1 MAPNRLLKERI
12 NIEKRIVSSFWQS
25 LEIPRSFVSSSP
37 SKEDWGLSRESEG
50 WLLRRPRENYPTIYL
65 GLGFLQT
72 LFLFLPELCIKVSLY
87 VESSNLLRRSVCVRI
102 CSIPPQPR
110 V

>member
-37 SKEDWGLSRESEG
+37 SKEDWGCQEKAKAG
-50 WLLRRPRENYPTIYL
+50 Y
-65 GLGFLQT
+65 
-72 LFLFLPELCIKVSLY
+72 
-87 VESSNLLRRSVCVRI
+87 
-102 CSIPPQPR
+102 
-110 V
+110 